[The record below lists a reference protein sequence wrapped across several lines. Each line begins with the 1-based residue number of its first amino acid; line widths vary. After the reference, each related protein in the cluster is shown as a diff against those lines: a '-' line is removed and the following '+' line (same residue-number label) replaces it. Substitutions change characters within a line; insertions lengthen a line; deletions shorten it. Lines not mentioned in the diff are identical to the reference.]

1 MLRLVNNFGLY
12 NLKYLWIIN
21 SNSVNLRFMYY
32 LTFVYL
38 FSYLY
43 WKEDEEDENNM
54 IKFFFF
60 FFFFYVEKKLWVIPC
75 RRDL

>member
-1 MLRLVNNFGLY
+1 
-12 NLKYLWIIN
+12 
-21 SNSVNLRFMYY
+21 MYY

-54 IKFFFF
+54 FKFF